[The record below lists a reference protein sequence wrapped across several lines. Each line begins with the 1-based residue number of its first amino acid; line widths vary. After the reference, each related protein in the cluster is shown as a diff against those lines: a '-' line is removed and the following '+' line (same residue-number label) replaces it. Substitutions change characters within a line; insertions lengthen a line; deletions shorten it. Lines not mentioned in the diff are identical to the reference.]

1 MRVPLHVSERALE
14 TERGTERMRE
24 RQEGGR
30 TKGRETAERQG
41 GGGGEQTGGAARGGS
56 GLQARA
62 DLMGSESVHF
72 SLT

>member
-1 MRVPLHVSERALE
+1 MCVRVPLRVSERALE

-41 GGGGEQTGGAARGGS
+41 RGGGADRRGSAGRERAAGAG
-56 GLQARA
+56 
-62 DLMGSESVHF
+62 
-72 SLT
+72 